1 MFGIFSDIA
10 LTFIKFLLTFVRVL
24 QDKINLLLL
33 LFFDKAPVSVGDFDN
48 LSLLSQIHLRICK

>member
-48 LSLLSQIHLRICK
+48 LSLLS